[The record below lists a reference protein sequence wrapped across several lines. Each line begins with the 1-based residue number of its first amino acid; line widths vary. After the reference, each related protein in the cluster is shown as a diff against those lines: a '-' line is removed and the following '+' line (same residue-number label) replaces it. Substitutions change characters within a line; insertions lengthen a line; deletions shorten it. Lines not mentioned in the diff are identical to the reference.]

1 MALNCTTQAAFWG
14 DLWGEGLGEGLPFVP
29 GGDLPASDLF
39 DLFCVCGPATI
50 HVDGFLEVSV
60 TPGDVDHNYN
70 DPGQG
75 TYVLKSDDGVRAGL
89 FFNVAIPPSVSL
101 EIIVRVDDLPA
112 DLATNERH
120 FYFGIYD
127 DTLASAGLFLSQS
140 GIGFSRSYDDAPLIL
155 PDSQGLVL
163 PGGTYVFRI
172 VIDQDTSSTFIYI
185 EEESIA
191 KISGLKLKYV
201 LPLLDMQGAP
211 AQVEGV
217 YLSSLGTALNPT
229 IFTLDAVCLASD
241 PLVDNFPP
249 VANPGQDMALPEGNV
264 IQLDGSKSSDP
275 EGSVLT
281 YEWRVIDVPIES
293 LEAQSGVDGTT
304 LASVSGFVDK
314 LYSSH
319 AASGGPEEFF
329 PQIGDVI
336 LFEGIPASY
345 LSTGVDGNGPYFE
358 IESELFPEALT
369 NRGFR
374 IISQSRMGNANKMLA
389 RYLPDVPGYYRF
401 DLRVRDAALASTRSP
416 VLVNVLRNDVARGI
430 VPDASFLWQ
439 YLSDTWALVDDRERI
454 EAVWSSLI
462 QVIGS
467 EALRLW
473 QAGANSSLRTIPR
486 TIQRRWL
493 NYDLLLREPY
503 PELAKVRSVW
513 TGITSEAVGLSGLA
527 LSGTLLLSIPGEPDL
542 TPIPL
547 VPSTS
552 LMTPARVAAY
562 LQAELRKVRSS
573 FTVTSW
579 KVSPTESRI
588 NINAPFPFS
597 SVTGTTVLFSP
608 GLLNESLGGSGA
620 ERLSAR
626 SLRVGVSLQGTG
638 LVAGDLLAL
647 GTPSGSVVVSVL
659 STQDVQGDTHLYQRI
674 ATQEDLPVAM
684 DGSWTILTSMTSP
697 QVNFW
702 SGGVSVADRCVVEAG
717 GAEGGTYYLADV
729 IGVSASRPFVLGI
742 LTENLFH
749 EAAAAAKGEVRFW
762 GVYREKLMPIE
773 LGVQSIPTLQ
783 ENPWENNQTK
793 ILVEGYDYV
802 LKNLRRGRFIEF
814 ATRGGEGFQDPVP
827 RLWAEETFLD
837 NSDTIEANF
846 GHAVSL
852 TRARLEEGIT
862 NLDYLSAV
870 RGLWFAHMK
879 GPRIGNLRIASQ
891 ILLGLPF
898 AEEPGV
904 IADIDTSYSPTQGRI
919 VIQDKRSETM
929 LRTYTY
935 PKALSLEINPATGK
949 LYAAGDKVEQF
960 APLVEGVAV
969 LDWVKDPTWFRPFVA
984 QGALRE
990 VEKLHTFL
998 VRVDLEAFGL
1008 TALSFVDEFLR
1019 RVKPARTKP
1028 LFMVRMSG
1036 LSQDTVDVT
1045 DSISMQGFLKL
1056 YMSPYTK
1063 AFSYPDSDDPN
1074 VGLHAGSAAMFDQ
1087 PDASPGGVGA
1097 TPHSP
1102 LFPGAVT
1109 AAFDTDTNPA
1119 NAYPS
1124 TEPDFEQGWGF
1135 DLQVMGPSNSISAKL
1150 IIDYDGLDPMTLFE
1164 DIADAASQP
1173 VLQNESLT
1181 YSRTWVPPFKDLG
1194 TQVWGPLSPVGTV
1207 TVTYAQVRL
1216 QGVPVV
1222 GGQTYFVRVFRNGLQ
1237 ILEFEITHASEA
1249 QVVLD
1254 YGPSP
1259 APLPLTGGPF
1269 TILSTDEVKVGIF
1282 ADTGEQ
1288 VPYPLKFVSVIL
1300 GEGVSWDP
1308 LGPALPAGSYYT
1320 HRTL

>member
-1 MALNCTTQAAFWG
+1 MALNCTTQAAYWG
-14 DLWGEGLGEGLPFVP
+14 DLWGEGLGEGLPFTP
-29 GGDLPASDLF
+29 GGDLPVSDLF

-50 HVDGFLEVSV
+50 HVDGFQEVSV

-75 TYVLKSDDGVRAGL
+75 TYVLESNDGVRAGL
-89 FFNVAIPPSVSL
+89 FFNVAIPASCSL
-101 EIIVRVDDLPA
+101 EILVRVDDLPA

-120 FYFGIYD
+120 LYFGIYD
-127 DTLASAGLFLSQS
+127 DTIASAGLFLSQA
-140 GIGFSRSYDDAPLIL
+140 GIGFSRSYDDTPLAL
-155 PDSQGLVL
+155 PNSQGLVL
-163 PGGTYVFRI
+163 PGETYAFRI
-172 VIDQDTSSTFIYI
+172 VIDQETSATYIYL
-185 EEESIA
+185 EEAETA

-211 AQVEGV
+211 SQVEGV
-217 YLSSLGTALNPT
+217 YLSALGTGVNPT
-229 IFTLDAVCLASD
+229 IFTLDAVCLASSA
-241 PLVDNFPP
+241 LVDNFPP

-275 EGSVLT
+275 EGSALT
-281 YEWRVIDVPIES
+281 YEWRVIDVPVES
-293 LEAQSGVDGTT
+293 LEAKSGVDGTT
-304 LASVSGFVDK
+304 QSSVSGFVDK
-314 LYSSH
+314 LYSIH
-319 AASGGPEEFF
+319 ATSGGDEEFT
-329 PQIGDVI
+329 PQLGDVI
-336 LFEGIPASY
+336 LFEGIAASY
-345 LSTGVDGNGPYFE
+345 LSTGVDGDGPYFE
-358 IESELFPEALT
+358 IESELFPESLT

-374 IISQSRMGNANKMLA
+374 IISQSRLGSSDKVNA

-401 DLRVRDAALASTRSP
+401 DLRVKDAALTSTRSP
-416 VLVNVLRNDVARGI
+416 VLVNVLRNDVARGL

-439 YLSDTWALVDDRERI
+439 YLSDTWALVDDRDRI

-462 QVIGS
+462 QVVGA

-486 TIQRRWL
+486 TVQRRWL

-513 TGITSEAVGLSGLA
+513 TGVTSQAIGLSSLA
-527 LSGTLLLSIPGEPDL
+527 LSGSILLSIPGETDL
-542 TPIPL
+542 TTISLQPSSTL
-547 VPSTS
+547 V
-552 LMTPARVAAY
+552 TPKQVAEY
-562 LQAELRKVRSS
+562 LQTELRKVRAS

-579 KVSPTESRI
+579 RVSSSEARI

-597 SVTGTTVLFSP
+597 TVVGTTVLFSD
-608 GLLNESLGGSGA
+608 GLLNEGLGGMGA
-620 ERLSAR
+620 ERLSSR
-626 SLRVGVSLQGTG
+626 SLKVGASLQGTG
-638 LVAGDLLAL
+638 LAAGDLLAL
-647 GTPSGSVVVSVL
+647 GTPSGPAVVSVL
-659 STQDVQGDTHLYQRI
+659 SIQNVQGDTHLFQRI

-697 QVNFW
+697 QINFW
-702 SGGVSVADRCVVEAG
+702 NGGVSNGDRCVVEAG
-717 GAEGGTYYLADV
+717 GSAYYLADV
-729 IGVSASRPFVLGI
+729 IGLSESRPFVLGI
-742 LTENLFH
+742 LTENVFH
-749 EAAAAAKGEVRFW
+749 ESAAAAKGEVHFW
-762 GVYREKLMPIE
+762 GVYREKLMPIDP
-773 LGVQSIPTLQ
+773 GVQSIPTLQ
-783 ENPWENNQTK
+783 ENPWESDQRK

-814 ATRGGEGFQDPVP
+814 ASRGGEGFQDPVP

-852 TRARLEEGIT
+852 TKARLDEGIT

-879 GPRIGNLRIASQ
+879 GPRIGNLRIAAQ

-898 AEEPGV
+898 AEEPGTIV
-904 IADIDTSYSPTQGRI
+904 DIDTNYSPSQGRI
-919 VIQDKRSETM
+919 VIQDKRSEAL

-935 PKALSLEINPATGK
+935 PKALSLEINPSTRK
-949 LYAAGDKVEQF
+949 IYAMGDKVEQF
-960 APLVEGVAV
+960 APLVEGVAI
-969 LDWVKDPTWFRPFVA
+969 LDWVKDPTWFRPYVA

-998 VRVDLEAFGL
+998 VRVDLEAFEL
-1008 TALSFVDEFLR
+1008 TTLSFVDEFLR

-1028 LFMVRMSG
+1028 LFMIRMSG

-1045 DSISMQGFLKL
+1045 DSISMQGLLKL
-1056 YMSPYTK
+1056 HMSPYAK
-1063 AFSYPDSDDPN
+1063 AYSYPNSDDPN
-1074 VGLHAGSAAMFDQ
+1074 VEAHAGSAAMFDQ
-1087 PDASPGGVGA
+1087 PDASPGGTGS

-1109 AAFDTDTNPA
+1109 VAFDTDTNPA
-1119 NAYPS
+1119 NAYPT

-1150 IIDYDGLDPMTLFE
+1150 ILDYDGVAAMTVFE

-1173 VLQNESLT
+1173 VMENESLT
-1181 YSRTWVPPFKDLG
+1181 YSRTWVPPFKEQG
-1194 TQVWGPLSPVGTV
+1194 VQVWGPLSPTGTV
-1207 TVTYAQVRL
+1207 TVNYAQVRL
-1216 QGVPVV
+1216 SGVPIT
-1222 GGQTYFVRVFRNGLQ
+1222 GGQTYFIRVFQNGAQ

-1254 YGPSP
+1254 YGPAP

-1269 TILSTDEVKVGIF
+1269 AILPTDEVRVGIF
-1282 ADTGEQ
+1282 ADTGER
-1288 VPYPLKFVSVIL
+1288 VDYPLKFVSVIL

-1308 LGPALPAGSYYT
+1308 LGPALPAGTYFTY
-1320 HRTL
+1320 RTL